1 MKSRERKVS
10 NENVNNGEIW
20 RTGGGSVT
28 FERARG
34 VTEDKMGRKARRKS
48 EEKEKKE
55 KGLQNRSLDSLCPQR
70 RG

>member
-1 MKSRERKVS
+1 M
-10 NENVNNGEIW
+10 
-20 RTGGGSVT
+20 T
-28 FERARG
+28 FERARR

-55 KGLQNRSLDSLCPQR
+55 KGLQNRSLDSFYPQR

>member
-1 MKSRERKVS
+1 M
-10 NENVNNGEIW
+10 
-20 RTGGGSVT
+20 T

-34 VTEDKMGRKARRKS
+34 VTKDKMGRKARRKS
-48 EEKEKKE
+48 EKKE